1 MDLQTRKLN
10 LIAYLTQLQDELFF
24 EKLERFIL
32 KREDGYSEYIPFTT
46 DELIDRIK
54 KSESD
59 LKNGHTKSHEDLEKL
74 SANW

>member
-24 EKLERFIL
+24 EKLESLIL
-32 KREDGYSEYIPFTT
+32 KREDNQSQYKPFTT
-46 DELIDRIK
+46 VELINRIK

-59 LKNGHTKSHEDLEKL
+59 LKNGNIKSQEDLEKL